1 MPPDL
6 SPAALPASQEEDEEE
21 GEGEGEGE
29 EEGEGEGLEEVSGEV
44 VASGGRGGA
53 AGWARSDR
61 TDDPNDVSLF
71 VFTAS
76 NPIRAA
82 CKGLAENKHFDAFI
96 IFLIIFSSGC
106 LALDAPRLD
115 PTSPLAYWLSQL
127 NVFFTIAFTVEATLK
142 IIAYGFAFTPKAYLK
157 SGWNVLDFS
166 IVCVSLLCLFATA
179 VPQLRSL
186 RSLRTLRVLRP
197 LRLLSRNPGMK
208 LIITS
213 LFQVMPA
220 VGNVAGVVFALQL
233 VFAILGLQ
241 LFMGGFGSCSDGEIT
256 AEAECQGTHGARR
269 ALLGLVTPHG
279 RFLRGGGSSSDADD
293 TEVGEALEWRNEL
306 PFSFDSF
313 GATMLTLFVM
323 ATGDGWDEVMFVGMD
338 SRGPGLAPQRND
350 MSASSLYFVAW
361 IFVGCFF
368 SLNLFIGAIVDTFTQ
383 IKKENDGS
391 ATMTSEQRQWTE
403 TMSLSMNKKG
413 ARALLP
419 PRQSARR
426 ALFKV
431 VQSQPFELFI
441 MAVIICNVLLMAC
454 DYWKIEDDVDFYSFV
469 TDATKY
475 ITYIYYVEATLKITA
490 FGLGYFKDAWCQFD
504 FFLVSTSL
512 LDQFATELLAGVLPL
527 PPMLLRVLRVFRI
540 LRILR
545 LLKSPAAKGVRDLI
559 VTMVMSLPAL
569 LNVSL
574 LLSILMFMYA
584 VLGVQLF
591 TFVQHADNI
600 NDDVNFDYFGNALL
614 LLLQCLT
621 GDGWSAIMADAMQT
635 EEFSGCTPAAGSDPG
650 TCGSPTLGLF
660 YFVSFLLLGG
670 FVLLNIVVAV
680 ILETFAT
687 LAELNPELVSQADI
701 DSFREVWGEFDP
713 TATQMISA
721 TRLPEL
727 LLRLPP
733 PMGLAGGGLLDGKP
747 ITATLTNARR
757 FCLKLNCESEG
768 GRIGFKPVLEA
779 LIEANGKSHGIAP
792 PAVAANEESS
802 GRDTPNTPMH
812 NLQLKLE
819 KQRSMRRSLGGAAS
833 PGGPQVTEL
842 ARDLA
847 YELMSRWVARRRADK
862 AKAVAKASALRPDQ
876 RRQKAADTYPSPGS
890 ETARLL
896 HTQVVPSDAKKGIKA
911 SPMKSSPPAL
921 GAGAGAVGRL
931 AHCSR

>member
-1 MPPDL
+1 MPHDL
-6 SPAALPASQEEDEEE
+6 TPAALPASQEEDEEE

-44 VASGGRGGA
+44 VASGGRGA

-391 ATMTSEQRQWTE
+391 ATMTAEQRQWTE

-454 DYWKIEDDVDFYSFV
+454 ERGSRPF
-469 TDATKY
+469 T
-475 ITYIYYVEATLKITA
+475 
-490 FGLGYFKDAWCQFD
+490 
-504 FFLVSTSL
+504 
-512 LDQFATELLAGVLPL
+512 P
-527 PPMLLRVLRVFRI
+527 R
-540 LRILR
+540 
-545 LLKSPAAKGVRDLI
+545 
-559 VTMVMSLPAL
+559 AL
-569 LNVSL
+569 LFTPRAL
-574 LLSILMFMYA
+574 
-584 VLGVQLF
+584 LF
-591 TFVQHADNI
+591 TPRT
-600 NDDVNFDYFGNALL
+600 L
-614 LLLQCLT
+614 
-621 GDGWSAIMADAMQT
+621 
-635 EEFSGCTPAAGSDPG
+635 
-650 TCGSPTLGLF
+650 PT
-660 YFVSFLLLGG
+660 
-670 FVLLNIVVAV
+670 NH
-680 ILETFAT
+680 
-687 LAELNPELVSQADI
+687 
-701 DSFREVWGEFDP
+701 R
-713 TATQMISA
+713 
-721 TRLPEL
+721 
-727 LLRLPP
+727 
-733 PMGLAGGGLLDGKP
+733 
-747 ITATLTNARR
+747 
-757 FCLKLNCESEG
+757 CC
-768 GRIGFKPVLEA
+768 
-779 LIEANGKSHGIAP
+779 
-792 PAVAANEESS
+792 
-802 GRDTPNTPMH
+802 
-812 NLQLKLE
+812 
-819 KQRSMRRSLGGAAS
+819 
-833 PGGPQVTEL
+833 
-842 ARDLA
+842 
-847 YELMSRWVARRRADK
+847 
-862 AKAVAKASALRPDQ
+862 
-876 RRQKAADTYPSPGS
+876 
-890 ETARLL
+890 
-896 HTQVVPSDAKKGIKA
+896 
-911 SPMKSSPPAL
+911 
-921 GAGAGAVGRL
+921 
-931 AHCSR
+931 

>member
-1 MPPDL
+1 MLTIFIIMTGAWYDPMNDAMPVTGSWCSYFFVAVVVVGMYMIMNLFVAVLLESFAVSAAPSL
-6 SPAALPASQEEDEEE
+6 LHVATAPRPPRLPTRATPSHYPRKRRRRHRRHPRARPCRPTSHPPPAAPQEEDEEG

-29 EEGEGEGLEEVSGEV
+29 EEGEGEGRRRCRARWSPP
-44 VASGGRGGA
+44 GGRGARGVGA
-53 AGWARSDR
+53 ERPHR
-61 TDDPNDVSLF
+61 RPQRRLPF

-142 IIAYGFAFTPKAYLK
+142 IIAYGFAFTPKAYAK

-256 AEAECQGTHGARR
+256 TEAECQGTHGARR
-269 ALLGLVTPHG
+269 AARTGDAAWAVPA
-279 RFLRGGGSSSDADD
+279 RRWASSSDADD

-391 ATMTSEQRQWTE
+391 ATMTAEQRQWTE

-413 ARALLP
+413 ARA
-419 PRQSARR
+419 RCRR
-426 ALFKV
+426 
-431 VQSQPFELFI
+431 
-441 MAVIICNVLLMAC
+441 
-454 DYWKIEDDVDFYSFV
+454 
-469 TDATKY
+469 
-475 ITYIYYVEATLKITA
+475 
-490 FGLGYFKDAWCQFD
+490 
-504 FFLVSTSL
+504 
-512 LDQFATELLAGVLPL
+512 
-527 PPMLLRVLRVFRI
+527 
-540 LRILR
+540 
-545 LLKSPAAKGVRDLI
+545 
-559 VTMVMSLPAL
+559 
-569 LNVSL
+569 
-574 LLSILMFMYA
+574 
-584 VLGVQLF
+584 
-591 TFVQHADNI
+591 
-600 NDDVNFDYFGNALL
+600 
-614 LLLQCLT
+614 
-621 GDGWSAIMADAMQT
+621 
-635 EEFSGCTPAAGSDPG
+635 
-650 TCGSPTLGLF
+650 GSPR
-660 YFVSFLLLGG
+660 
-670 FVLLNIVVAV
+670 A
-680 ILETFAT
+680 
-687 LAELNPELVSQADI
+687 
-701 DSFREVWGEFDP
+701 
-713 TATQMISA
+713 
-721 TRLPEL
+721 
-727 LLRLPP
+727 
-733 PMGLAGGGLLDGKP
+733 
-747 ITATLTNARR
+747 AR
-757 FCLKLNCESEG
+757 C
-768 GRIGFKPVLEA
+768 
-779 LIEANGKSHGIAP
+779 
-792 PAVAANEESS
+792 
-802 GRDTPNTPMH
+802 
-812 NLQLKLE
+812 
-819 KQRSMRRSLGGAAS
+819 
-833 PGGPQVTEL
+833 
-842 ARDLA
+842 
-847 YELMSRWVARRRADK
+847 SRWCSLSR
-862 AKAVAKASALRPDQ
+862 
-876 RRQKAADTYPSPGS
+876 
-890 ETARLL
+890 
-896 HTQVVPSDAKKGIKA
+896 
-911 SPMKSSPPAL
+911 SSSSSWP
-921 GAGAGAVGRL
+921 
-931 AHCSR
+931 